1 VVVALAVVTGIHGV
15 LVGRRRDGIPRWV
28 FSGGSV
34 GSGESPAQAAVR
46 ECTEE
51 TGLVVHAVGEIG
63 RRTHLMTGRAVV

>member
-1 VVVALAVVTGIHGV
+1 MVALAVVTGIHGV

-46 ECTEE
+46 ECTWRRP
-51 TGLVVHAVGEIG
+51 GLWCMRSGRSVAVP
-63 RRTHLMTGRAVV
+63 T